1 MKSRKIMVP
10 MWKESAYTEPKEVIK
25 FRVGKGLI
33 KIAEG
38 DVNE

>member
-1 MKSRKIMVP
+1 

-25 FRVGKGLI
+25 FREGKGLI
-33 KIAEG
+33 KLAEG